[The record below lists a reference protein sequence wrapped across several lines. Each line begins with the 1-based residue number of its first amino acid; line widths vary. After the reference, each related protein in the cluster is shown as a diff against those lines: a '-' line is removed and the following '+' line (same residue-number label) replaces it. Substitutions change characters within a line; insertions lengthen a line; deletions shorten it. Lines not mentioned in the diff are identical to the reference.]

1 VRGLWLDDGMN
12 TINGHYVIECA
23 ECGHLHFDTDLDVD
37 GGDVVE
43 CPLAAEHIYIT
54 DTPPPHRLPA
64 DIVVTYPLPVL
75 RPGLRLVAT

>member
-1 VRGLWLDDGMN
+1 MN

-23 ECGHLHFDTDLDVD
+23 ECGHLHFDTDIDTD
-37 GGDVVE
+37 GGDVAE
-43 CPLAAEHIYIT
+43 CPLAAEHVYVT
-54 DTPPPHRLPA
+54 DTPPPHRPSA